1 MKTTTTTLKSHHH
14 FLHVVHRVLK
24 RQQFRGCTMKPYV
37 GWRLK
42 TLSWI
47 QLLPSTSFSSSYSC
61 PKSSP
66 PPFPDYT
73 RQLSHLLGLTTGT
86 PAITMEKFSF
96 QNVSN
101 RSRVYKPAPHSP
113 EWAPCPSAFRQIWSK
128 SVWIWVHWVRRIFLG
143 QWNRQVVIYISDVLW
158 ISPLCQRRRGSV
170 RLYLAVLSLFHPLFM
185 AKPTCQW

>member
-1 MKTTTTTLKSHHH
+1 MLNYVNLINIHFWIHLVKTTTTTTLKSHHH

-24 RQQFRGCTMKPYV
+24 RGSSSEVAPWSHMWAEDWK
-37 GWRLK
+37 
-42 TLSWI
+42 

-66 PPFPDYT
+66 PPFPEYT

-128 SVWIWVHWVRRIFLG
+128 LQFESEFTESG
-143 QWNRQVVIYISDVLW
+143 GY
-158 ISPLCQRRRGSV
+158 
-170 RLYLAVLSLFHPLFM
+170 F
-185 AKPTCQW
+185 